1 MKKDEIQDIIEM
13 NYDYNREW
21 LIDYVYNL
29 YQEKE
34 KYKSELETS
43 RLLLDNTIS
52 KERYNDLVKKYNK
65 EVKKRWITI
74 YN

>member
-21 LIDYVYNL
+21 LIEYVFNL

-34 KYKSELETS
+34 KYKSALETS
-43 RLLLDNTIS
+43 RKLLENTIS
-52 KERYNDLVKKYNK
+52 IKRYNDLVKKYNK
-65 EVKKRWITI
+65 EVKKR
-74 YN
+74 

>member
-34 KYKSELETS
+34 KYKSALKTS
-43 RLLLDNTIS
+43 RLLLDNMIS

-65 EVKKRWITI
+65 EVKKR
-74 YN
+74 